1 MHSRGDHWSPAKKIK
16 VTLCLSYFCVTKR
29 RVQGG
34 EATSERR
41 RRDGVYQKSSK
52 RAFTPVSTTR
62 FYCMI
67 IAKTNPISLCSHPDP
82 RQNINREV
90 RHSPTW
96 HSSKSESALERFEPV
111 AVVQQLPDGR
121 GSVFAPEGDGCLQ
134 DAKWEDAGRF
144 SKEGKSLDDFWYTP
158 SRRRRSEV
166 ATPP

>member
-1 MHSRGDHWSPAKKIK
+1 MHSRGDHWSPAKNHEE
-16 VTLCLSYFCVTKR
+16 TFLLLYFSVTKR

-67 IAKTNPISLCSHPDP
+67 ISKTNPISLCSLPDTHP
-82 RQNINREV
+82 NLTREV

-96 HSSKSESALERFEPV
+96 HSSKSESARGRFEPV
-111 AVVQQLPDGR
+111 AVVMLQLDG
-121 GSVFAPEGDGCLQ
+121 SLAMFAPEGDGCLQ
-134 DAKWEDAGRF
+134 RAKREDAGRF
-144 SKEGKSLDDFWYTP
+144 SKEGKSLDDFWYFSSLKSTI
-158 SRRRRSEV
+158 REKYF
-166 ATPP
+166 

>member
-67 IAKTNPISLCSHPDP
+67 IAKTNPISLCSLPDTHH
-82 RQNINREV
+82 NINREV
-90 RHSPTW
+90 RHSLTC
-96 HSSKSESALERFEPV
+96 HSSKSESARGAFRTCSHGNATVGRFTRYV
-111 AVVQQLPDGR
+111 RTGGR
-121 GSVFAPEGDGCLQ
+121 WLFAES
-134 DAKWEDAGRF
+134 KAGRC
-144 SKEGKSLDDFWYTP
+144 
-158 SRRRRSEV
+158 REV
-166 ATPP
+166 F